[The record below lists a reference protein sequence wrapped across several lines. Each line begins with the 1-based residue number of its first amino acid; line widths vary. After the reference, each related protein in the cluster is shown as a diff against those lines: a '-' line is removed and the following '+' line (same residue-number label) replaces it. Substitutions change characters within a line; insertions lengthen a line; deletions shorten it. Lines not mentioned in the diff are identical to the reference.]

1 MNSELE
7 HRIIQYLTN
16 SMSSVE
22 RADFEQDLDSDG
34 QLMNEFIAFK
44 SVWDLTESLSYESSD
59 SDMYWSNFE
68 SSIMD
73 EPNTSL
79 SKLSVVRIAA
89 SILIIAVSSILMWT
103 FLAKDNKL
111 VATDF
116 SKNYQLDDQSNVI
129 LNPNSSIVISNDYN
143 VSNREITL
151 SGEAYFD
158 VVPNDKKF
166 IVHTNFGDV
175 VVHGTQF
182 KVSVDESDSSL
193 LIDLFDGQLSYISNN
208 SEYKLV
214 SGDLLTSS
222 KNVIEKLRSAISI
235 NGNDFVTCKNTSLA
249 DILSQ
254 INLVYGVNHHINS
267 KLLNDSYTI
276 SFHKNDINKCIAIL
290 KQVSGYN
297 FTFIDNSIVLK

>member
-16 SMSSVE
+16 STSSIE
-22 RADFEQDLDSDG
+22 RANFEQDLDSDG

-59 SDMYWSNFE
+59 SDIHWSNFE
-68 SSIMD
+68 SLIMD
-73 EPNTSL
+73 KPNASS

-103 FLAKDNKL
+103 FLAKDNKV

-116 SKNYQLDDQSNVI
+116 SKNYQFDDQSNVI
-129 LNPNSSIVISNDYN
+129 INPNSSIVISNDYN

-151 SGEAYFD
+151 YGEAFFD
-158 VVPNDKKF
+158 VVPDDKKF

-175 VVHGTQF
+175 VVHGTKF

-222 KNVIEKLRSAISI
+222 KNVIEKLRSDISI

-254 INLVYGVNHHINS
+254 INLVYGVNHNIKS
-267 KLLNDSYTI
+267 KLLNDNYTI
-276 SFHKNDINKCIAIL
+276 SFPKNDINKCIAIL